1 MSEARLW
8 GVGAVWRMLPYPH
21 QAERP
26 MNWTDRTLKRLEGAL
41 RAGLAPRRLTRS
53 RRLAAIAARAD
64 ALAARPEAL
73 EGVAAALR
81 PRLMRDGLAGAALA
95 EALAVVRA
103 AFALEMGFAH
113 RPVQIHGAM
122 RLIEGNMLE
131 MATGEG
137 KSATA
142 ILAAGVA
149 ALAGMPVHVVTVN
162 DYLARRDA
170 ETFAPVLARIG
181 LRSALVHQEM
191 DGPERR
197 LAYAADVVFV
207 DNKELVFDYLRD
219 RLVLGRARE
228 RARVALSRLGRGAAA
243 RPGGGAGQG
252 DGLRLRGLH
261 FAIIDEA
268 DSILVD
274 EAGTPLIISAP
285 TGRAEPNALFR
296 GALDL
301 ARGLREGRDFVFE
314 QQGRAVHLRAP
325 GRAVLEAATDPR
337 LSGLWQVARAREELV
352 RHALVALHVM
362 QRGRNYIVAEDKVVI
377 VDEFTGRA
385 MPDRTW
391 RAGLHQMV
399 EVKEGLD
406 LSDRLETAAS
416 ITYQRFFRQYLRLSG
431 MTGTGMEVAGE
442 MRAFFGLTTVP
453 VPTHRPVR
461 RRALGTRMAAD
472 GPEKRA
478 LLVRAVAAMHGRG
491 RPVLVGVRSV
501 AAARDVSEA
510 LAAAGLAHDV
520 LSAEQD
526 ADEAGRVHRAG
537 AAGSILVATNMAGR
551 GTDIPLGEGVAEAG
565 GLHVILTEFHESSR
579 IDRQLYGR
587 AARQGQ
593 PGSCENI
600 VAWDDEL
607 FTRYAPGLRRWL
619 GVLPGARRAAWAAW
633 LLRRVA
639 QARAEAVSAAGRR
652 AQVQG
657 ERDRL
662 RAVAAAGHD
671 PL

>member
-1 MSEARLW
+1 MSEARIW
-8 GVGAVWRMLPYPH
+8 GAGARWRLLPYAH

-26 MNWTDRTLKRLEGAL
+26 MNWTDRTLKRIEGAL
-41 RAGLAPRRLTRS
+41 RAALAPRRLTHDRAMDAIIARS
-53 RRLAAIAARAD
+53 D
-64 ALAARPEAL
+64 ALARDPAVL
-73 EGVAAALR
+73 DAALAAVR
-81 PRLMRDGLAGAALA
+81 PRLLREGLAGAALA
-95 EALAVVRA
+95 EALAAMRA
-103 AFALEMGFAH
+103 AFAMQMGFAQ
-113 RPVQIHGAM
+113 RPVQIYGAM
-122 RLIEGNMLE
+122 RLIEGTMLE

-142 ILAAGVA
+142 MLAAGTA
-149 ALAGMPVHVVTVN
+149 ALAGVPVHVVTVN

-170 ETFAPVLARIG
+170 ETFAPVFARAG
-181 LRSALVHQEM
+181 LLSALVHH
-191 DGPERR
+191 DLDADARR
-197 LAYAADVVFV
+197 RAYAADVVFV
-207 DNKELVFDYLRD
+207 DNKELAFDYLRD
-219 RLVLGRARE
+219 RLALGRARAK
-228 RARVALSRLGRGAAA
+228 ARVSVARLASPGADGIAT
-243 RPGGGAGQG
+243 GGP
-252 DGLRLRGLH
+252 RLRGLH

-285 TGRAEPNALFR
+285 TGRAEPNTLFR
-296 GALDL
+296 GALEL
-301 ARGLREGRDFVFE
+301 ARGLTPGRDFVFE
-314 QQGRAVHLRAP
+314 QQGRAVRLRTP
-325 GRAVLEAATDPR
+325 GRARLEAARDPR
-337 LSGLWQVARAREELV
+337 LDGIWEVPRAREELV

-362 QRGRNYIVAEDKVVI
+362 EKGRNYILAEDKVVI

-442 MRAFFGLTTVP
+442 MRSFFGLSTVP
-453 VPTHRPVR
+453 VPTHRPVKR
-461 RRALGTRMAAD
+461 RHMGTRMAPDIA
-472 GPEKRA
+472 GKLA
-478 LLVRAVAAMHGRG
+478 LVVDSVRRHHAEG

-501 AAARDVSEA
+501 AAATEVSAA
-510 LAAAGLAHDV
+510 LCTAGLDHQV

-526 ADEAGRVHRAG
+526 ADEAVRVSRAG

-551 GTDIPLGEGVAEAG
+551 GTDIPLDPVAEGAG
-565 GLHVILTEFHESSR
+565 GLHVILTEFHESGR

-593 PGSCENI
+593 AGSCENI
-600 VAWDDEL
+600 VAFDDEL
-607 FTRYAPGLRRWL
+607 FRRFAPGLRRL
-619 GVLPGARRAAWAAW
+619 LAGLPGAASSPLAAT
-633 LLRRVA
+633 LLRRTA
-639 QARAEAVSAAGRR
+639 QARAEAVSARVRR

-657 ERDRL
+657 ERDQL
-662 RAVAAAGHD
+662 RQVAAAGHD
-671 PL
+671 PV

>member
-1 MSEARLW
+1 MSEARFW
-8 GVGAVWRMLPYPH
+8 GAGAVWRMLPYAH

-26 MNWTDRTLKRLEGAL
+26 MNWTDRTLKRIEGGL

-53 RRLAAIAARAD
+53 RRLAAIIARAD
-64 ALAARPEAL
+64 ALAADPDAL
-73 EGVAAALR
+73 AQSAAAIR
-81 PRLMRDGLAGAALA
+81 PRLLREGLAGAALA

-103 AFALEMGFAH
+103 AFAVEMGFAH
-113 RPVQIHGAM
+113 RPVQIYGAM

-142 ILAAGVA
+142 VLAAGAA
-149 ALAGMPVHVVTVN
+149 ALAGVPVHVVTVN

-170 ETFAPVLARIG
+170 ETFAPVFARAG
-181 LRSALVHQEM
+181 LCSALVHSGME
-191 DGPERR
+191 GPDRS

-219 RLVLGRARE
+219 RLVLGRARA
-228 RARVALSRLGRGAAA
+228 RAQVAIRRLGQ
-243 RPGGGAGQG
+243 GAGAG
-252 DGLRLRGLH
+252 IGAGSGGLRLRGLH

-285 TGRAEPNALFR
+285 SGNPEPNALFR

-301 ARGLREGRDFVFE
+301 ARTLREGRDFVFE
-314 QQGRAVHLRAP
+314 QQGRAVRLRAR
-325 GRAVLEAATDPR
+325 GRATLEAAADPR
-337 LSGLWQVARAREELV
+337 LSGVWEVARAREELV

-362 QRGRNYIVAEDKVVI
+362 LPGRNYIVAEDKVVI

-391 RAGLHQMV
+391 RAGLHQMI

-442 MRAFFGLTTVP
+442 MRSFFGLTTVP
-453 VPTHRPVR
+453 LPTHRPVR
-461 RRALGTRMAAD
+461 RQHRGTRMAPD
-472 GPEKRA
+472 LRA
-478 LLVRAVAAMHGRG
+478 KLALIVAAVRTAHAAG

-501 AAARDVSEA
+501 AAAREVSAA
-510 LAAAGLAHDV
+510 LDAAGLPHGV

-526 ADEAGRVHRAG
+526 ADEAERVHRAG
-537 AAGSILVATNMAGR
+537 AAKSILVATNMAGR
-551 GTDIPLGEGVAEAG
+551 GTDIPLGPGVAELG

-593 PGSCENI
+593 RGSFENI
-600 VAWDDEL
+600 VGWDDEL
-607 FTRYAPGLRRWL
+607 FTRYAPVLRRWL
-619 GVLPGARRAAWAAW
+619 GLVPGARNGRLAA
-633 LLRRVA
+633 LVLRRLA
-639 QARAEAVSAAGRR
+639 QRRAEAVSAASRR

-662 RAVAAAGHD
+662 RTVAAAGHD

>member
-1 MSEARLW
+1 MSEPARFW
-8 GVGAVWRMLPYPH
+8 GVGARWRLLPYAH

-26 MNWTDRTLKRLEGAL
+26 MNWTDRTIKRLDGAL
-41 RAGLAPRRLTRS
+41 RAALAPRRLTRN
-53 RRLAAIAARAD
+53 RRIAAIITCSDLLAND
-64 ALAARPEAL
+64 PSALAATLVKLP
-73 EGVAAALR
+73 
-81 PRLMRDGLAGAALA
+81 PRLLREGLAGSALD
-95 EALAVVRA
+95 EALAAVRA
-103 AFALEMGFAH
+103 AFGREIGFVQ
-113 RPVQIHGAM
+113 RPVQIYGAM
-122 RLIEGNMLE
+122 RLIEGCMLE

-142 ILAAGVA
+142 ILAAGVM
-149 ALAGMPVHVVTVN
+149 ALAGVPVHVVTVN
-162 DYLARRDA
+162 EYLARRDA
-170 ETFAPVLARIG
+170 ESFASVFARLG
-181 LRSALVHQEM
+181 LRSALVHHELE
-191 DGPERR
+191 PRERAR
-197 LAYAADVVFV
+197 AYAADVVFV

-219 RLVLGRARE
+219 RIALGRRRT
-228 RARVALSRLGRGAAA
+228 RARVSLRRLQHDKAGARA
-243 RPGGGAGQG
+243 P
-252 DGLRLRGLH
+252 LLRGLH

-274 EAGTPLIISAP
+274 EAGTPLVISAP
-285 TGRAEPNALFR
+285 SGQREPNTLFR
-296 GALDL
+296 AALDL
-301 ARGLREGRDFVFE
+301 ADTLIEGRDFVYDGNRSTVRLRRV
-314 QQGRAVHLRAP
+314 GRARL
-325 GRAVLEAATDPR
+325 AACKDDR
-337 LSGLWQVARAREELV
+337 IGGIWAVARAREELL
-352 RHALVALHVM
+352 RHALVASRIM
-362 QRGRNYIVAEDKVVI
+362 MRGRNYIIQDDKVVI

-406 LSDRLETAAS
+406 ASDRLETAAS

-442 MRAFFGLTTVP
+442 MRSFFALRTVP

-461 RRALGTRMAAD
+461 RHNMGTQMAPDWGTKLEWIAM
-472 GPEKRA
+472 
-478 LLVRAVAAMHGRG
+478 AVGREHAAG

-501 AAARDVSEA
+501 AAARDVSGALEA
-510 LAAAGLAHDV
+510 VGLRHVV

-526 ADEAGRVHRAG
+526 ADEADRVHRAG
-537 AAGSILVATNMAGR
+537 AMGSILVATNMAGR
-551 GTDIPLGEGVAEAG
+551 GTDIPLGPGVEDIG

-593 PGSCENI
+593 CGTFENI

-607 FTRYAPGLRRWL
+607 FTRYAPGLRYWL
-619 GVLPGARRAAWAAW
+619 GLLPGSRCAPLAAAI
-633 LLRRVA
+633 LRLFA
-639 QARAEAVSAAGRR
+639 QRQAEAVSASTRR

-662 RAVAAAGHD
+662 RIVAAAGHD

>member
-1 MSEARLW
+1 MSEARFW
-8 GVGAVWRMLPYPH
+8 GAGAVWRMLPYAH

-26 MNWTDRTLKRLEGAL
+26 MNWTDRTLKRVEGAL

-53 RRLAAIAARAD
+53 RKLAAIIARAD
-64 ALAARPEAL
+64 ALATDPDAL
-73 EGVAAALR
+73 AGAAQAIR
-81 PRLMRDGLAGAALA
+81 PRLLRDGLAGAALA

-103 AFALEMGFAH
+103 AFAIEMGFAH
-113 RPVQIHGAM
+113 RSVQIYGAM

-142 ILAAGVA
+142 VLAAGTA
-149 ALAGMPVHVVTVN
+149 ALAGVPVHVVTVN

-170 ETFAPVLARIG
+170 ETFAPVFARAG
-181 LRSALVHQEM
+181 LSSALVHSDME
-191 DGPERR
+191 GPVRSV
-197 LAYAADVVFV
+197 AYAADVVFV

-219 RLVLGRARE
+219 RLVLGRAR
-228 RARVALSRLGRGAAA
+228 ARPQVALRRMGQ
-243 RPGGGAGQG
+243 GAGTS
-252 DGLRLRGLH
+252 GLRLRGLH

-285 TGRAEPNALFR
+285 SGRPEPNALFR

-301 ARGLREGRDFVFE
+301 ARILREGRDFVFE
-314 QQGRAVHLRAP
+314 QQGRAVRLRAP
-325 GRAVLEAATDPR
+325 ARAALASAIDPR

-362 QRGRNYIVAEDKVVI
+362 LPGRNYIVAEDKVVI

-391 RAGLHQMV
+391 RAGLHQMI

-442 MRAFFGLTTVP
+442 MRSFFGLTTVP

-461 RRALGTRMAAD
+461 RRHLGTRLALDLPTKLGLIVGAVRTAHAA
-472 GPEKRA
+472 
-478 LLVRAVAAMHGRG
+478 G

-501 AAARDVSEA
+501 AAAREVSAA
-510 LAAAGLAHDV
+510 LTVAGLAHGV

-526 ADEAGRVHRAG
+526 ADEAERVHRAG

-551 GTDIPLGEGVAEAG
+551 GTDIPLGAGVEALG

-593 PGSCENI
+593 SGTYENI

-619 GVLPGARRAAWAAW
+619 GLLPGAARAPLAAAILR
-633 LLRRVA
+633 LLA
-639 QARAEAVSAAGRR
+639 QRRAEAVSASARR
-652 AQVQG
+652 LQVQG

-662 RAVAAAGHD
+662 RAVAAAGYD